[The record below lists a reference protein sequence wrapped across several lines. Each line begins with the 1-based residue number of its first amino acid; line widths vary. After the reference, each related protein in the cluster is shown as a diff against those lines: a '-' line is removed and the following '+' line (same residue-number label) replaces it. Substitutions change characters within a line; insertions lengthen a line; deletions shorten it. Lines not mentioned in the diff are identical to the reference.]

1 MEEKIKEL
9 EKNAILKISHWW
21 GLKNSGYAGTLI
33 TSDKKLYV
41 YQYYHKIPEELKNGN
56 FITMKKE
63 LTNEEF
69 EKIINFIETDL
80 SKDYE
85 NKRIFDS
92 GYNITV
98 NYKETKKIINNNI
111 ELYQKAE
118 QIINK
123 I

>member
-9 EKNAILKISHWW
+9 EKNAILKISHWL

-41 YQYYHKIPEELKNGN
+41 YQYYHKMPAELKNGN
-56 FITMKKE
+56 FITMKKK

-85 NKRIFDS
+85 NTRIFDS

-98 NYKETKKIINNNI
+98 NYKKTKKIINNNI

-118 QIINK
+118 QILNK

>member
-21 GLKNSGYAGTLI
+21 GLKNSGYTGTLI

-41 YQYYHKIPEELKNGN
+41 YQYCHKIPEELKNVN

-63 LTNEEF
+63 LNNEEF

-85 NKRIFDS
+85 NIRIFDS

-98 NYKETKKIINNNI
+98 NYKEIKKIIQNNMI
-111 ELYQKAE
+111 V
-118 QIINK
+118 
-123 I
+123 

>member
-1 MEEKIKEL
+1 ME
-9 EKNAILKISHWW
+9 ISLQW
-21 GLKNSGYAGTLI
+21 
-33 TSDKKLYV
+33 KK
-41 YQYYHKIPEELKNGN
+41 K
-56 FITMKKE
+56 

-80 SKDYE
+80 LKDYE
-85 NKRIFDS
+85 NIRIFDS
-92 GYNITV
+92 GYKITV

-118 QIINK
+118 QILNK